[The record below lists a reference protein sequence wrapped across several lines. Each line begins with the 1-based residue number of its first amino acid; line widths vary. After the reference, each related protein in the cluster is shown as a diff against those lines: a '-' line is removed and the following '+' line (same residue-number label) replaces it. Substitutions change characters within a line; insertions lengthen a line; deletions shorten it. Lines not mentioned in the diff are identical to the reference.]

1 MEEEESIISFE
12 PEKEKNNDNLDKTM
26 NLDIYK
32 EDYGEFPDEFSED
45 DEELMKLLNNDN
57 KKDIEKEN
65 KNLAKLQKENDISNI
80 QQNKNKIKYKN
91 KNKVNKLKFS
101 ESKLSKKLKLFFLN
115 VYNIIYEDNYDKIES
130 DDDENEKE
138 IKYLLD
144 LIKEILSEDKNSNC
158 EISFVFGNK
167 EKTFTDREFIINLYI
182 LHKIKKCNNLLNIT
196 IIFKVKIEMAIRS
209 GNAKINISKLSI
221 DYQDKKQEIV
231 MKPNFN
237 CLIINNK
244 LGNYSITYCTCGDCM
259 NCKNRKEPKPFD
271 DILLYLRNK
280 NNISKKVDFTGLWFG
295 KYNRYR
301 NESGYKCSFCTDFYQ
316 KKLNIVKLFC
326 NPDFDSDHRCQFWI
340 CRDCYQNKK
349 RIKRNELCPNCQK
362 FIINFWQLNR
372 IYRYLKWKKHRNTLL
387 DV

>member
-1 MEEEESIISFE
+1 MEESIIFE
-12 PEKEKNNDNLDKTM
+12 PEKENLK
-26 NLDIYK
+26 I
-32 EDYGEFPDEFSED
+32 YGEFPDDFSED
-45 DEELMKLLNNDN
+45 DEELKKQLNNDN
-57 KKDIEKEN
+57 QKDIEKDN
-65 KNLAKLQKENDISNI
+65 KKLEKLQKENDIPII
-80 QQNKNKIKYKN
+80 QQNKNTIKN
-91 KNKVNKLKFS
+91 KNKVNSNKLIFK
-101 ESKLSKKLKLFFLN
+101 EGKLSKKLKLFFLD
-115 VYNIIYEDNYDKIES
+115 VYNIISEGNYDKIET
-130 DDDENEKE
+130 DDENEKE

-144 LIKEILSEDKNSNC
+144 LIKEILLEDKNNNC

-182 LHKIKKCNNLLNIT
+182 LHKIKKFHNILNIT

-326 NPDFDSDHRCQFWI
+326 NPDFDPDHTCQFWI
-340 CRDCYQNKK
+340 CRDCYKNKK
-349 RIKRNELCPNCQK
+349 KIKRNELCPNCGK
-362 FIINFWQLNR
+362 FIINFSQLSR
-372 IYRYLKWKKHRNTLL
+372 IYRYLRWKKIPNTIL
-387 DV
+387 DE

>member
-12 PEKEKNNDNLDKTM
+12 PEKENNNDNLDKTM

-80 QQNKNKIKYKN
+80 QQNKNKIKN
-91 KNKVNKLKFS
+91 KNKVNTNKLKFS
-101 ESKLSKKLKLFFLN
+101 ESKLSKKLKIFFLN

-182 LHKIKKCNNLLNIT
+182 LHKIKKFHNLLNIT

-326 NPDFDSDHRCQFWI
+326 NPDFDPDHTCQFWI
-340 CRDCYQNKK
+340 CRDCYKNKK
-349 RIKRNELCPNCQK
+349 RIKRNELCPNCGK
-362 FIINFWQLNR
+362 FIINFSQLSR
-372 IYRYLKWKKHRNTLL
+372 IYRYLRWKKIPNTIL
-387 DV
+387 DE